1 MSLKKNLESV
11 KARIAAACTRKKR
24 SPDSVRL
31 VAVTKERSLEQMK
44 ELAALG
50 VRDFGENRV
59 DELEEKRGKFEGAG
73 ITWHFIGNLQSNKA
87 RRVAELADY
96 VHSVASLKVAER
108 LSKRCEELGKR
119 LPVFLEVNMA
129 REATKQ
135 GLPREELPGLL
146 NAVLMLPGIKV
157 IGLMTLAPLGE
168 PEKTRGAFHMLAEFA
183 RSNGLP
189 ELSMGMSNDFEVA
202 VEEGATLVRIGS
214 ALFK

>member
-1 MSLKKNLESV
+1 MSLKENLEGV
-11 KARIAAACTRKKR
+11 RQRIAAACARKKR
-24 SPDSVRL
+24 SPDGVRL

-59 DELEEKRGKFEGAG
+59 DELEEKRGKLDGL
-73 ITWHFIGNLQSNKA
+73 TWHFIGNLQSNKA

-108 LSKRCEELGKR
+108 LSKRCEELGRR

-135 GLPREELPGLL
+135 GMPREELPGLL
-146 NAVLMLPGIKV
+146 NAARMLPGIKV

-183 RSNGLP
+183 RYNGLP
-189 ELSMGMSNDFEVA
+189 ELSMGMTNDFEVA
-202 VEEGATLVRIGS
+202 IEEGATLVRIGS

>member
-1 MSLKKNLESV
+1 MTPQENLENV
-11 KARIAAACTRKKR
+11 RARIAAACARKKR

-59 DELEEKRGKFEGAG
+59 GELEEKHGKLEG

-108 LSKRCEELGKR
+108 LSKRCEELDRR

-146 NAVLMLPGIKV
+146 NAARMLPGIKV

-189 ELSMGMSNDFEVA
+189 ELSMGMTNDFEVA
-202 VEEGATLVRIGS
+202 IEEGATLVRIGS